1 MKDVKAPAAV
11 SAVYRDLRDRHLLLP
26 AVALLVALV
35 AVPFL
40 LKGPEEVPPPPV
52 PVADGPQSAVTAAVL
67 ADDAVSV
74 RNYRKRLAAL
84 KSNNPFKLQF
94 EPLPSPDEDAAGEGA
109 IEPPAES
116 STPSNG
122 VDGPEPSTGTPEE
135 ETIVDDTVV
144 EEDEGGNGG
153 NGNGGNE
160 PSDDDVEVVSELFT
174 RRVDVMMGIQGD
186 PKLHENVKPMTIL
199 PNEETP
205 VVAFLGTDE
214 AGERAAFVVAK
225 DATLSGGTAACVPAP
240 ENCLYITLERAET
253 ATLDFGPDG
262 QTYELR
268 LLEIRDVELKPE

>member
-1 MKDVKAPAAV
+1 VLKAPA
-11 SAVYRDLRDRHLLLP
+11 
-26 AVALLVALV
+26 
-35 AVPFL
+35 
-40 LKGPEEVPPPPV
+40 ETVPPPAPV
-52 PVADGPQSAVTAAVL
+52 SSDERSPVTAAVL

-94 EPLPSPDEDAAGEGA
+94 EPPPGPDEGGEGGGSVESTGT

-116 STPSNG
+116 STPATG
-122 VDGPEPSTGTPEE
+122 VAGPEPSTGTPPEDE
-135 ETIVDDTVV
+135 VVDDTVV
-144 EEDEGGNGG
+144 EEDEGNGG
-153 NGNGGNE
+153 NNGGNQ

-174 RRVDVMMGIQGD
+174 RRVDVMIGIQGD
-186 PKLHENVKPMTIL
+186 PKVRNNVKPMTIL
-199 PNEETP
+199 PDEATP

-214 AGERAAFVVAK
+214 AGERAAFVIAK

-240 ENCLYITLERAET
+240 ENCLYITLEKGET

-268 LLEIRDVELKPE
+268 LLGIRDVELKTE